1 LKKKAFPLILSLT
14 KPMVRANAMHVFT
27 ATFANGDKVSL
38 LAPDST
44 IARLTA
50 QELGPDS
57 AIVAV
62 HKIDQWSD
70 NHD

>member
-1 LKKKAFPLILSLT
+1 
-14 KPMVRANAMHVFT
+14 MVRANAMHVFT